1 MNIEHDTENTRFF
14 ITLES
19 GKEAELKYRLLEGDF
34 IDLYSTYVPNAER
47 GKGLG
52 RALVN
57 HGVDWAKK
65 QSLNVHATCWYARDL
80 LSQS

>member
-1 MNIEHDTENTRFF
+1 MNIQHDTKNKRFF

-34 IDLYSTYVPNAER
+34 VDLYSTYVPNAER

-52 RALVN
+52 AALVRQ
-57 HGVDWAKK
+57 GADWAKEEK
-65 QSLNVHATCWYARDL
+65 MKVHTTCWYARDL
-80 LSQS
+80 LN